1 MENSELFRISSDRKI
16 ILKKPIILS
25 QINTKEIQLRNDP
38 KNFLHSVSKSFNER
52 QRYLTS
58 KKIKKKDIKGQIN
71 LLSDLIDNF
80 SYSSNKN
87 LLLIQK
93 LKNENDYLIDELN
106 RNIKKNTL
114 FNKTTKEIFHE
125 LVSKYEKRGYKIP
138 NLTLDNN
145 IFQKSPLLIE
155 TKTDVD
161 EFYKNNNY
169 TQGKFIEDLNSFPE
183 KNWNFLKKLKFETDR
198 KVDNNYYNYNDGNK
212 NKKSNEDFYNKKK
225 ELNEQIEREKIKKE
239 INKIEIL
246 IKKQENEKDE
256 LPGYYTSRTNKNNNN
271 MYNKPPKIKIE
282 LKDLFKKRL
291 LKNNKVA
298 RNSNSLKWLNS
309 ENKKSNLVINKKKI
323 NKNLMKTVNGFNKLN
338 KNKKIVIGK
347 TLITSLSEKR
357 KNDKQILSYTEQMYN
372 KINKKKLND
381 LCLIEDDIIQFLK
394 KNNYKINNT
403 NMNNF
408 NRDLAD
414 RIYDIKN
421 KVNKQGLSNTFQHCF
436 LTDYGNEGYKKL
448 EKIQDI
454 EKTIEKMDKY
464 LAKHIID
471 KYFEE

>member
-1 MENSELFRISSDRKI
+1 
-16 ILKKPIILS
+16 
-25 QINTKEIQLRNDP
+25 
-38 KNFLHSVSKSFNER
+38 
-52 QRYLTS
+52 
-58 KKIKKKDIKGQIN
+58 
-71 LLSDLIDNF
+71 
-80 SYSSNKN
+80 
-87 LLLIQK
+87 
-93 LKNENDYLIDELN
+93 
-106 RNIKKNTL
+106 
-114 FNKTTKEIFHE
+114 
-125 LVSKYEKRGYKIP
+125 
-138 NLTLDNN
+138 
-145 IFQKSPLLIE
+145 
-155 TKTDVD
+155 
-161 EFYKNNNY
+161 
-169 TQGKFIEDLNSFPE
+169 
-183 KNWNFLKKLKFETDR
+183 
-198 KVDNNYYNYNDGNK
+198 
-212 NKKSNEDFYNKKK
+212 
-225 ELNEQIEREKIKKE
+225 
-239 INKIEIL
+239 
-246 IKKQENEKDE
+246 
-256 LPGYYTSRTNKNNNN
+256 

-403 NMNNF
+403 NINNF

-421 KVNKQGLSNTFQHCF
+421 KVNKQGLSKTFQHCF

-448 EKIQDI
+448 EFFKKIKI
-454 EKTIEKMDKY
+454 
-464 LAKHIID
+464 
-471 KYFEE
+471 